1 MVILTAKVSKGKLA
15 AIVLLILFVVV
26 LLAVLLKNADEP
38 TPVTDGEQTVSA
50 SEVRTNE
57 DRVAYLA
64 QFGWEV
70 SAEPVQTQEV
80 RIPTDPSDV
89 FERYNDLQIAQGF
102 DLHDYAGKT
111 VRRYVYEI
119 ENYPGG
125 DGQYYATLL
134 ICKGAVIGG
143 DVCAAEKGGVMHG
156 FAMPEAAKTAA

>member
-26 LLAVLLKNADEP
+26 LLAVLLKNADAP
-38 TPVTDGEQTVSA
+38 TPGTEEKQTVSA

-70 SAEPVQTQEV
+70 SGEPVQTQEV

-89 FERYNDLQIAQGF
+89 FERYNDLQITQGF

-119 ENYPGG
+119 ENYPG

-143 DVCAAEKGGVMHG
+143 DVCAAEQGGVMHG
-156 FAMPEAAKTAA
+156 FAMPDAEKTAA

>member
-38 TPVTDGEQTVSA
+38 TPRTDGEQTVST

-89 FERYNDLQIAQGF
+89 FERYNDLQLAQGF

-156 FAMPEAAKTAA
+156 FAMPEASKTAA

>member
-38 TPVTDGEQTVSA
+38 TPATDGEQTVSA

-156 FAMPEAAKTAA
+156 FTMPEAAKTAA